1 MQIVLSLSID
11 VNQKKGYLKDSTSY
25 MSLGLNPSTFFLKGY
40 GQLYFN
46 GSLIATGTYG
56 NPLIDLENEYTE
68 YEFDLVTD
76 VNGEVATGVYSVNYY
91 VESQRS
97 SITTSC
103 DATTIYVNYNTAYNS
118 NLWSNPGDIAIT
130 ISGTGGLRTLTY
142 GQIVSVNDGD
152 GTDIEFEGNVTLL
165 NLASNPRTVTLQ
177 FRSLNVAFVYTG
189 CTKVTQDIGFT
200 YDCDTDPT
208 GSWSV
213 YSNTPTPS
221 GVTVGA
227 ATGTIEWPSWTGE
240 PNINVSS
247 LPYSNTALATGTYG
261 ATISQTV
268 TQVIQSSPLLEVEY
282 TLTDTYEW
290 KVTCAGSLCELNACI
305 ESLRAA
311 HEAELLRN
319 KISKYQPYVDNVAIY
334 LHEAQNY
341 KSCGEFD
348 KYRET
353 LAKVKSNLD
362 ASGCDCGCCDDNEY
376 KWVAVSPATS
386 TFINNIMSEIQ
397 FRVGTTVN
405 RPTTT
410 TSEAGKGLVTGAIY
424 HSTTDDNLYKA
435 TVSGTNITWTLYYE
449 PNADYVDEADNGI
462 TLVSQPGANKVK
474 LGGNLTETTTIG
486 VLGQQLEFN
495 ASTGSTTFTRDYAAN
510 SLNLTTPI
518 NVRGENGS
526 DYPNSNG
533 PAIAFQTTG
542 AGATYNMG
550 FLGFIW
556 ESIDDLKSQFR
567 LFTRSGNTTRWVF
580 LAQADGQLKA
590 SQYGSGTF
598 ENNTPDY
605 LLGLD
610 GNAIIE
616 VDPLTVGAVT
626 GAVNGLSLVN
636 KNAEL
641 GGTLTKNTTV
651 NTSTYDFIVSSAT
664 AGDFIIN
671 KIAAS
676 ATAQTTLLTLK
687 ETYSQPFD
695 AGSGAIIDF
704 VNDPGQFSYAKIFAK
719 SLDYNS
725 NNTAFIFCVSKDG
738 ELASTNDPAFEIYT
752 EGLLYKIRAND
763 YGSGSIINNSVLYL
777 LGVKNDG
784 GIVEVQKSTLGTV
797 TAANNGLTLTS
808 GTVKLGGALTAATTI
823 TTTNTETLAIA
834 GLQSG
839 TAASFIAIDGSNKL
853 ITATPSVGSSKLFV
867 AKIAQSS
874 TNDPTNA
881 TIILNSASLGVTW
894 KYDAAGEYTMS
905 ITGLGLGDVG
915 MVSFMPE
922 FTNTSSPVYIV
933 ASTVSQAQFKI
944 RAYRINTSSP
954 VAIQAL
960 DVINNAIMKIEVY

>member
-25 MSLGLNPSTFFLKGY
+25 TSLGLSPSTFFLKGY
-40 GQLYFN
+40 GKLYFN
-46 GSLIATGTYG
+46 GSLIAGGTYSS
-56 NPLIDLENEYTE
+56 PFIDLENGYTE
-68 YEFDLVTD
+68 YEFDLETD
-76 VNGEVATGVYSVNYY
+76 VNGEVATGVYSVNYS
-91 VESQRS
+91 VESRRS
-97 SITTSC
+97 SVSTSC
-103 DATTIYVNYNTAYNS
+103 DSALIYVDYNTPYNS
-118 NLWSNPGDIAIT
+118 NLWSNPSDIFVS
-130 ISGTGGLRTLTY
+130 ISGVGGVITLDY
-142 GQIVSVNDGD
+142 GEIVSVSDSGANGVA
-152 GTDIEFEGNVTLL
+152 FEGNTPLSF
-165 NLASNPRTVTLQ
+165 ASPNARTVTLKFQ
-177 FRSLNVAFVYTG
+177 SLNVAFVYTG

-221 GVTVGA
+221 GVTVGV

-268 TQVIQSSPLLEVEY
+268 TQVIQSSPLLEIEY

-397 FRVGTTVN
+397 FRVGTTAN

-435 TVSGTNITWTLYYE
+435 TVSGTAITWTLYYE

-462 TLVSQPGANKVK
+462 TLVSQAGANKVK

-510 SLNLTTPI
+510 PLGLTTPV
-518 NVRGENGS
+518 NVRGENGL

-533 PAIAFQTTG
+533 PAIAFQTKG
-542 AGATYNMG
+542 GSDTYNMG

-556 ESIDDLKSQFR
+556 ESIDDVKSQFR
-567 LFTRSGNTTRWVF
+567 LFTRSGNTTQWVF

-626 GAVNGLSLVN
+626 GAANGLSLVN

-651 NTSTYDFIVSSAT
+651 DTSTFDFILKSGAT
-664 AGDFIIN
+664 ADFVIE
-671 KIAAS
+671 KQCQS
-676 ATAQTTLLTLK
+676 TSAQTTLLTLK
-687 ETYSQPFD
+687 ESFSAAPRTI
-695 AGSGAIIDF
+695 GSGVCIDF
-704 VNDPGQFSYAKIFAK
+704 LSNSSFALSKIFTKRFDFSGDDFAGFLFCLAK
-719 SLDYNS
+719 NGSAA
-725 NNTAFIFCVSKDG
+725 NTSF
-738 ELASTNDPAFEIYT
+738 PAFEIYADFT
-752 EGLLYKIRAND
+752 DSYYKIRAND
-763 YGSGSIINNSVLYL
+763 YGDGNIVDNSVSYL
-777 LGVKNDG
+777 LGVQSNG
-784 GIVEVQKSTLGTV
+784 NIVEVQKSTLGTV

-808 GTVKLGGALTAATTI
+808 GTVKLGGALTAPTTI
-823 TTTNTETLAIA
+823 TTGANTLSIA
-834 GLQSG
+834 NLQPG
-839 TAASFIAIDGSNKL
+839 TAASLLALDQNERL
-853 ITATPSVGSSKLFV
+853 ITVSPNSAFDVFAYSVYQIGTDPPTIIPLTTSVGNIVIGYTSPGTYPITLPVGQAWGKTV
-867 AKIAQSS
+867 V
-874 TNDPTNA
+874 
-881 TIILNSASLGVTW
+881 TITPNFNPFGR
-894 KYDAAGEYTMS
+894 
-905 ITGLGLGDVG
+905 
-915 MVSFMPE
+915 P
-922 FTNTSSPVYIV
+922 P
-933 ASTVSQAQFKI
+933 VSQNILYPQNLSS
-944 RAYRINTSSP
+944 NTGGILYTADASGTLDNGILK
-954 VAIQAL
+954 AI
-960 DVINNAIMKIEVY
+960 IKFEFYS